1 MKEIIVKFT
10 FDGEW
15 SDYDDITTDLQM
27 IDALRDLADGV
38 TWEIYNPDENLS
50 QHKEIVWNYLPNFP
64 DTNREVLIAIKYE
77 QPIMGYYK
85 DGKWKGS
92 LNTREWMK
100 DGYCPDPYLSEMDD
114 FIYAWAE
121 IPEMPIIKEN
131 QSVTK

>member
-1 MKEIIVKFT
+1 MNQLREQFEKEADKKAV
-10 FDGEW
+10 
-15 SDYDDITTDLQM
+15 ITEDNGQW
-27 IDALRDLADGV
+27 IF
-38 TWEIYNPDENLS
+38 NPFYVQWLES
-50 QHKEIVWNYLPNFP
+50 RPQHKEIVWNYLPNFP